1 MRAPGELYAIIR
13 TAKLK
18 SSVAGSEM
26 SGKHGTPPQC
36 IDDAADHELRLK
48 PIPNADPSKLSSNR
62 LLIFADG
69 RCEDLDFEEAKRRG
83 LLRQDLFRSLVVDR
97 LASAGIPIQAVRSDQ
112 VLAQQVMVSASHE
125 FFPSTKASD
134 PELPIAGLSI
144 DDRYVRWRRD
154 SVDFLRKRFGD
165 RVVAIVEHLDEL
177 TPHLTAVV
185 VPLVEKA
192 VKAPGRASKGKP
204 AAPIAWRLSAF
215 DVFNKKTL
223 DHLWTEYGDAMK
235 GHGLRRPPHRSM
247 VTSTDVK
254 EFYTAVADAAGT
266 AEKLEK
272 TLVFSLP
279 PVEGR
284 VFAESATK
292 YRERALLAVEQW
304 RQEIADLLRTLHF
317 QAKAVEHLRQRET
330 ELRRALREADE
341 QRSVEAQKYSELQR
355 QHEAMRVMTTDIVA
369 ARVLE
374 KLGIPLEAK
383 EGNMLRA
390 DLPDG
395 RVITTSTKGFSIT
408 GPLAADCVTGRGAI
422 DLLRA
427 LFRTSTTDA
436 FVHCIACFGDAGLG
450 AIHAWVQ
457 RRYAEQEKPEVA
469 HSLAE
474 AIRSFPI
481 KGGSAAL
488 IPKHHPS
495 SPDRAAASIAED
507 LEHGAGKPA
516 DSPHLAGR

>member
-1 MRAPGELYAIIR
+1 
-13 TAKLK
+13 
-18 SSVAGSEM
+18 
-26 SGKHGTPPQC
+26 
-36 IDDAADHELRLK
+36 
-48 PIPNADPSKLSSNR
+48 
-62 LLIFADG
+62 
-69 RCEDLDFEEAKRRG
+69 
-83 LLRQDLFRSLVVDR
+83 
-97 LASAGIPIQAVRSDQ
+97 
-112 VLAQQVMVSASHE
+112 MVSASHE
-125 FFPSTKASD
+125 FFLSIKAD
-134 PELPIAGLSI
+134 DTELPIAGLSI

-165 RVVAIVEHLDEL
+165 RIVAIVEHLDEL

-192 VKAPGRASKGKP
+192 VKAPGRGSKGKP

-272 TLVFSLP
+272 TLAFSLP

-304 RQEIADLLRTLHF
+304 RQEIADLLRTLHL
-317 QAKAVEHLRQRET
+317 QAKAVEHLRKRET

-341 QRSVEAQKYSELQR
+341 RRSVEEQKHSELQR
-355 QHEAMRVMTTDIVA
+355 QHDAMRVMTTDIVA

-374 KLGIPLEAK
+374 KLGIPLVV
-383 EGNMLRA
+383 EGAQTLRA
-390 DLPDG
+390 DLADG
-395 RVITTSTKGFSIT
+395 RVVRTSVKSFSIT
-408 GPLAADCVTGRGAI
+408 GPLPADCVTGRGAVE
-422 DLLRA
+422 LLMA
-427 LFRTSTTDA
+427 LFRSNVTEA
-436 FVHCIACFGDAGLG
+436 FKRCVACFGEQGMG
-450 AIHAWVQ
+450 AIHAWTH
-457 RRYAEQEKPEVA
+457 RRFSSPVNLEVA
-469 HSLAE
+469 RSLATQLKALGDKAARVRLSPPQAGSPE
-474 AIRSFPI
+474 ERSLN
-481 KGGSAAL
+481 SAV
-488 IPKHHPS
+488 KS
-495 SPDRAAASIAED
+495 VDR
-507 LEHGAGKPA
+507 
-516 DSPHLAGR
+516 

>member
-62 LLIFADG
+62 LLIFVDG
-69 RCEDLDFEEAKRRG
+69 RCEDLDFEEAKHRG
-83 LLRQDLFRSLVVDR
+83 LLRHDLFRSLVVDR

-125 FFPSTKASD
+125 FFLSTKASD
-134 PELPIAGLSI
+134 PELPVAGLSI

-272 TLVFSLP
+272 TLAFSLP

-292 YRERALLAVEQW
+292 YRDRAGLAVEQW
-304 RQEIADLLRTLHF
+304 RQEIAELLRTLHC
-317 QAKAVEHLRQRET
+317 QAKAVEHLRKRET

-341 QRSVEAQKYSELQR
+341 RRSVEEQKHLELQR
-355 QHEAMRVMTTDIVA
+355 QHDAMRVMTTDIVA

-374 KLGIPLEAK
+374 TLEIPLVVE
-383 EGNMLRA
+383 NPQILRA
-390 DLPDG
+390 DLADG
-395 RVITTSTKGFSIT
+395 RVVRTSSKGFSIT
-408 GPLAADCVTGRGAI
+408 GPSPKDCVAGRGAVE
-422 DLLRA
+422 LLMA
-427 LFRTSTTDA
+427 LFRSTATDA
-436 FVHCIACFGDAGLG
+436 FKLCVACFGEAGIG
-450 AIHAWVQ
+450 AIHAWTH
-457 RRYAEQEKPEVA
+457 RR
-469 HSLAE
+469 
-474 AIRSFPI
+474 F
-481 KGGSAAL
+481 
-488 IPKHHPS
+488 
-495 SPDRAAASIAED
+495 
-507 LEHGAGKPA
+507 
-516 DSPHLAGR
+516 AGRISQEDIHLLATRLKPHKAKAATDRISPGQQDVPEDRQLKQPGEDVDR